1 MNGMKEAYTT
11 QELAPLL
18 GMTRQGVDCRAKRE
32 GWQSRP
38 RAGRGG
44 GREWLVDS
52 MPESTRLAIAAKV
65 APFTPVPVI
74 PSKSIT
80 IPVQATL
87 SEGGKARVEAKTA
100 LFLLYRTFTKAAGLP
115 KVRGREVFSAHW
127 NAGEIEAE
135 AWLREAIPHVS
146 KNTLLNWERAID
158 AEGSARL
165 AGDYGKG
172 MRGKGRID
180 SQLEVKEIV
189 LGMLDKYPYT
199 TAKMIL
205 EELAAANE
213 RRVREGLEPFIL
225 PSEWRLREWLRAWK
239 KSNPAL
245 YQLMKSPDGYNDN
258 YNPSFGDIYA
268 GIIRLNQRWEYDGT
282 PSDVMLSDGNRYAI
296 IGVIDIY
303 SRRLKLE
310 VGPRSNADV
319 VSNLTRRCL
328 LDWGVLE
335 TPVTDNGKEFVSR
348 QMGQV
353 FADFNVVPDILPPF
367 RPDLKPGIERAFGV
381 FNHDLLTLCPCYVGY
396 NVEKRREIESR
407 ESFAKRLM
415 KKGEDPE
422 LVVAMTPEELQE
434 FCDNWTDKIYAHR
447 PHTGLK
453 GKTPYQMAAEYPGV
467 VRRIR
472 DERALDMLLMPLA
485 GQDGYR
491 TVSKKGVKADR
502 GIFIAPEL
510 GRCIGQRV
518 QVRISRTDKR
528 YAYIYDEAG
537 LFVCRAHNVADL
549 TSEEQRTIS
558 VDARNA
564 AQSVKAETR
573 RLRAFAK
580 KHNLDQAYLHIMEHH
595 IRKAEEYEAAHP
607 MPTQNDVDY
616 MTFELAE
623 AQRAASGEKSMQT
636 LTLEEAEQA
645 RIEAVEIVADQTFMV
660 PKSAQGRNALFLELE
675 SRAQSGEDLT
685 GDERNWMAMYRTS
698 SERAGFEAMN
708 QLYAVNQ

>member
-422 LVVAMTPEELQE
+422 LVVAPEELQE

-549 TSEEQRTIS
+549 TPEEQRTIS

>member
-415 KKGEDPE
+415 KKGEDPGACGGHDPRG
-422 LVVAMTPEELQE
+422 VA
-434 FCDNWTDKIYAHR
+434 
-447 PHTGLK
+447 
-453 GKTPYQMAAEYPGV
+453 GV
-467 VRRIR
+467 LRQ
-472 DERALDMLLMPLA
+472 LD
-485 GQDGYR
+485 
-491 TVSKKGVKADR
+491 
-502 GIFIAPEL
+502 
-510 GRCIGQRV
+510 
-518 QVRISRTDKR
+518 
-528 YAYIYDEAG
+528 
-537 LFVCRAHNVADL
+537 
-549 TSEEQRTIS
+549 
-558 VDARNA
+558 
-564 AQSVKAETR
+564 
-573 RLRAFAK
+573 
-580 KHNLDQAYLHIMEHH
+580 
-595 IRKAEEYEAAHP
+595 
-607 MPTQNDVDY
+607 
-616 MTFELAE
+616 
-623 AQRAASGEKSMQT
+623 
-636 LTLEEAEQA
+636 
-645 RIEAVEIVADQTFMV
+645 
-660 PKSAQGRNALFLELE
+660 
-675 SRAQSGEDLT
+675 
-685 GDERNWMAMYRTS
+685 
-698 SERAGFEAMN
+698 
-708 QLYAVNQ
+708 